1 MNLEKGIPI
10 FFNARIG
17 SSTMRGRCWGNKT
30 LRYRLAMFLVR
41 LGARLL
47 PEPESRY
54 EVTIGGS
61 QAGKGPS
68 ETPQPSLVKG
78 RGKID

>member
-1 MNLEKGIPI
+1 MKLAPGNPI
-10 FFNARIG
+10 FFNASIG
-17 SSTMRGRCWGNKT
+17 MSTMKGWCWGRHT

-47 PEPESRY
+47 PEPENRY

-61 QAGKGPS
+61 HG
-68 ETPQPSLVKG
+68 
-78 RGKID
+78 